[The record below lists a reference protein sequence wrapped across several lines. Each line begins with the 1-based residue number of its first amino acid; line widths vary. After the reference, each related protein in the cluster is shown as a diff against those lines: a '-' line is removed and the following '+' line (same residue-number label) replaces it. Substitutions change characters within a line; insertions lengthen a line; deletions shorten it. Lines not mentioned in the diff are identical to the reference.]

1 MNQFIKSHGEINNY
15 YLSKIRGVLDKA
27 LYQHSAV
34 AVFRFDLRLP
44 IYVDSDMPESFANTG
59 PEVISRFI
67 DKIKERL
74 WGDLENRRKEGKQV
88 YPHRFRYAWVR
99 EYNQEGKPHYHV
111 MIFLNKQNY
120 AYFGDYDSDN
130 KNLATRIQSAWCSAL
145 GVDYDTNRTLVHF
158 PKNPC
163 DHININASEYD
174 LDCMINKV
182 MYRASYLAKQATKV
196 YSSHYRSF
204 GCSQY

>member
-1 MNQFIKSHGEINNY
+1 MNSFIKSHGEINNY
-15 YLSKIRGVLDKA
+15 YLSRIRDVLDKA

-34 AVFRFDLRLP
+34 TVFRFDLRLL
-44 IYVDSDMPESFANTG
+44 ISVDPDMPENFAKTE

-74 WGDLENRRKEGKQV
+74 WSDLENRRKEGKQV
-88 YPHRFRYAWVR
+88 YSHRFRYAWVR

-120 AYFGDYDSDN
+120 AFLGDYDSDN
-130 KNLATRIQSAWCSAL
+130 KNLATRIQAAWCSAL
-145 GVDYDTNRTLVHF
+145 DVDYDTNRTLVHF
-158 PKNPC
+158 PKNPY
-163 DHININASEYD
+163 DHININASEDD
-174 LDCMINKV
+174 LDCMISKV

-196 YSSHYRSF
+196 YSSHSRSF